1 MKEKFPKKTM
11 VFAGTWDGRIFDVL
25 FVRGTMNSA
34 SYQAHVK
41 NVCIPKLKQENGGSL
56 QGITWQ
62 QDGAN
67 IHRNPKFMDYLDKEF
82 DGHVLGLG
90 ADLNGRG
97 GHSWAPRSPD
107 LTVLDFAIWPIMKSR
122 VYLHPR
128 PTTLEELEEK
138 ILQVVRELNEDPDLI
153 RRCHQ
158 SVKKRAQLCL
168 ENNGSH
174 CEYTK

>member
-1 MKEKFPKKTM
+1 MKLWRGGGNTKGKEFLKIIIFP
-11 VFAGTWDGRIFDVL
+11 L
-25 FVRGTMNSA
+25 
-34 SYQAHVK
+34 
-41 NVCIPKLKQENGGSL
+41 SL
-56 QGITWQ
+56 QKNKSTKNGIISFKFIKYCIDIGITWQ

-82 DGHVLGLG
+82 NGHVLGLG

-107 LTVLDFAIWPIMKSR
+107 LTVLDFAIWPIMKSK

-174 CEYTK
+174 FEYTK